1 MRKVLKIKIYQPTAN
16 YRVPFGYSRRFTYP
30 IPPFS
35 TLKGFLCN
43 VLGIK
48 SNEDENFEKIKKSSM
63 AIFGRYES
71 LVKEYI
77 WFRNLEE
84 ESHVGKFGHIT
95 NRIIDY
101 TPQHP
106 GGQMPVTID
115 TLENVE
121 LVIYVYHEDESFLE
135 ELQRAIENPSNRNT
149 VLHLGRSEDW
159 LMIKYVGLID
169 ISDKSKDFFVV
180 DYFTWIPD
188 KDFID
193 KEFIR
198 ADDEEYEDFF
208 NNVRGNFVRV
218 PTFYEI
224 VEGQRMFTKYVKA
237 KLFEKG
243 IIENISFYYDKEE
256 NLPFIFT
263 KLNGNGG

>member
-16 YRVPFGYSRRFTYP
+16 YRVPFGYSRRLTYP

-35 TLKGFLCN
+35 ILKGFLCN

-48 SNEDENFEKIKKSSM
+48 SGKDKNFEKIKESSI

-77 WFRNLEE
+77 WFRNLKK
-84 ESHVGKFGHIT
+84 ESHIEKFRHVI

-115 TLENVE
+115 TLENVK
-121 LVIYVYHEDESFLE
+121 LVIYIYHKDEGFLE
-135 ELQRAIENPSNRNT
+135 GLQRAVENPKNRNT

-159 LMIKYVGLID
+159 LTIKYVELID
-169 ISDKSKDFFVV
+169 VSDKLNDKPKDFFVV

-188 KDFID
+188 KDFVD
-193 KEFIR
+193 REFI
-198 ADDEEYEDFF
+198 
-208 NNVRGNFVRV
+208 
-218 PTFYEI
+218 
-224 VEGQRMFTKYVKA
+224 KA
-237 KLFEKG
+237 
-243 IIENISFYYDKEE
+243 
-256 NLPFIFT
+256 
-263 KLNGNGG
+263 